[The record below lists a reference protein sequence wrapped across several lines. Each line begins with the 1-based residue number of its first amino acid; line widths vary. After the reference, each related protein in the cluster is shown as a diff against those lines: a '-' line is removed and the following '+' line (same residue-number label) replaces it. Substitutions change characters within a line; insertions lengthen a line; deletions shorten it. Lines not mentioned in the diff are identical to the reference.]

1 MFQRCLLQLSSKWW
15 VALVLLITVM
25 IEAVNITWNVS
36 FTDMFIVIIII
47 IIFSYTTSCIKYR
60 YVCTSNY
67 CNWSIFLSCLT
78 VYSQFEWIDVSQCN
92 LSLTFHVCALFSSAS
107 NKSVYFL
114 FLESNERL
122 QVHLKERMH
131 ALEEK
136 NALTQELEKTRKVA
150 EDLQGEKV
158 KFI

>member
-1 MFQRCLLQLSSKWW
+1 M
-15 VALVLLITVM
+15 
-25 IEAVNITWNVS
+25 
-36 FTDMFIVIIII
+36 
-47 IIFSYTTSCIKYR
+47 
-60 YVCTSNY
+60 
-67 CNWSIFLSCLT
+67 
-78 VYSQFEWIDVSQCN
+78 
-92 LSLTFHVCALFSSAS
+92 
-107 NKSVYFL
+107 YFL

-158 KFI
+158 KKYLNFSL